1 MEWRASGRI
10 IAVRPHGET
19 GAVVELLTRDHGR
32 HAGLARGGRSRS
44 MRAVLQP
51 GNRVAAVWRARL
63 EEHLGNYQ
71 LDPEILSAGRLMEDP
86 LALSGLNAAC
96 AMASACL
103 PEREA
108 HPAVADAFEVLIET
122 LEDPA
127 LWPALYV
134 RWEAGL
140 LADLGYGL
148 DLRKCAATGSSENLI
163 YVSPK
168 SGRAVSAAA
177 GQPYHERMLTLPE
190 FMTGRAELVVG
201 DVAAGLKLTAH
212 FLERR
217 VLWPADRRL
226 PDARARM
233 IERLEA
239 AGRLWD

>member
-1 MEWRASGRI
+1 MEWTDEGRI

-19 GAVVELLTRDHGR
+19 STVVEVLTAANGR
-32 HAGLARGGRSRS
+32 HAGLVRGGRSRS
-44 MRAVLQP
+44 MRPILQP
-51 GNRVAAVWRARL
+51 GNRVRAVWRARL
-63 EEHLGNYQ
+63 EEHLGNFQ
-71 LDPEILSAGRLMEDP
+71 IEADQLSAGHLMEDP

-108 HPAVADAFEVLIET
+108 HPAVAEAFEVLIAALET
-122 LEDPA
+122 PE

-148 DLRKCAATGSSENLI
+148 DLRRCAATGQERDLV

-168 SGRAVSAAA
+168 SGRAVSREA
-177 GQPYHERMLTLPE
+177 GAPYHDRMLALPG
-190 FMTGRAELVVG
+190 FMTGQGDLEPG

-212 FLERR
+212 FLQRR
-217 VLWPADRRL
+217 VLWPADRQL

-239 AGRLWD
+239 AGGL

>member
-1 MEWRASGRI
+1 MEWTDEGRI

-19 GAVVELLTRDHGR
+19 SAVVEVLTAANGR
-32 HAGLARGGRSRS
+32 HAGLVRGGRSRT
-44 MRAVLQP
+44 MRPVLQP
-51 GNRVAAVWRARL
+51 GNRVRAVWRARL
-63 EEHLGNYQ
+63 EEHLGNFQ
-71 LDPEILSAGRLMEDP
+71 IEADQLSAGHLMEDP

-108 HPAVADAFEVLIET
+108 HPKVADAFEILIGA
-122 LEDPA
+122 LEDRE

-148 DLRKCAATGSSENLI
+148 DLRRCAATGQEHDLV

-168 SGRAVSAAA
+168 SGRAVSGEA
-177 GQPYHERMLTLPE
+177 GAPYRDRMLALPG
-190 FMTGRAELVVG
+190 FMAGRGELQPG
-201 DVAAGLKLTAH
+201 DIAAGLKVTAH
-212 FLERR
+212 FIQRR
-217 VLWPADRRL
+217 VLWPADKQL

-233 IERLEA
+233 IERLET
-239 AGRLWD
+239 AGLL